1 MKRGT
6 EIMETLKRTTVPL
19 RAYLESSQHSLLCIG
34 PMSRN
39 TVQAVINVANRNKQP
54 LPLIA
59 SRRQIESAQL
69 GGGYVENWSTR
80 EFAEFVHAR
89 DTHGM
94 VAMCR
99 DHGGPWQGNNET
111 ELDRA
116 AAMVNAKMS
125 LLEDISSGFEV
136 VHLDPSVR
144 GGALT
149 DSETL
154 DMLFELYDFV
164 CRTAA
169 QLGVHVEIEVGAEQ
183 QSGFYSDPRE
193 LVSFIKAI
201 NRFCEQHGYNK
212 PLFCVVQTGTLVKEM
227 RNVGFTEGR
236 RNEQFDQKYA
246 VETMEKTVRY
256 LGDIARISGMF
267 VKEHNGDY
275 LSDGSMLARRRLEV
289 GAVNIAPEL
298 GVSESKALVSVCMQ
312 LGLKRQAGALVE
324 TFYNSKKWE
333 KWLSTNTT
341 ASHLDRALIA
351 GHYTFASESFKEIK
365 ADIDERCA
373 AAGFALEDYLVQ
385 TLESTLQRMLWN
397 LGYFHAQFEGRSA
410 ASTRRADSSIAERV
424 ERQEIPSGESGSVSS
439 EFALSLTGPATE
451 AKPLLS

>member
-1 MKRGT
+1 MKGST
-6 EIMETLKRTTVPL
+6 EITETLKRTTVPL
-19 RAYLESSQHSLLCIG
+19 RAYLESAEHSLLCIG

-39 TVQAVINVANRNKQP
+39 TVQAVINVANRNRQP
-54 LPLIA
+54 IPLIA
-59 SRRQIESAQL
+59 SRRQIEAARL

-80 EFAEFVHAR
+80 EFAEFVNAR
-89 DTHGM
+89 DTDGM
-94 VAMCR
+94 VALCR
-99 DHGGPWQGNNET
+99 DHGGPWQGNNES

-116 AAMVNAKMS
+116 SAMASAKMS

-149 DSETL
+149 DPDTL

-164 CRTAA
+164 CKTAA
-169 QLGVHVEIEVGAEQ
+169 QLGVHIEIEIGAEQ
-183 QSGFYSDPRE
+183 QSGMYSEPRE

-201 NRFCEQHGYNK
+201 NRFCEQHGYQM

-333 KWLSTNTT
+333 KWLSTKTT
-341 ASHLDRALIA
+341 ASYLDRALIA

-365 ADIDERCA
+365 ADVAGRCA
-373 AAGFALEDYLVQ
+373 AAGFALEEYLVQ
-385 TLESTLQRMLWN
+385 TLESALQRMLWN
-397 LGYFHAQFEGRSA
+397 LGYFHEQFEGRGADSG
-410 ASTRRADSSIAERV
+410 RRADASIATQV
-424 ERQEIPSGESGSVSS
+424 ERMEIPRGEAGAPLTELALSVS
-439 EFALSLTGPATE
+439 GPE
-451 AKPLLS
+451 LKPLPS